1 MKVNDLGTYIDLI
14 RSFLDSEITATDFK
28 RKYLGYF
35 KASTKAW
42 GEGEY
47 ETLNTLFLDLDEFCA
62 DPSLRNSKDLD
73 ERQIRARSQN
83 ALKKLI
89 TLKSVCA

>member
-1 MKVNDLGTYIDLI
+1 MNVNDLGTYIDLI
-14 RSFLDSEITATDFK
+14 KEFLNSEITATDFK
-28 RKYLGYF
+28 AKYLRYF

-47 ETLNTLFLDLDEFCA
+47 EVLNTLFLDLDEFCA
-62 DPSLRNSKDLD
+62 NPSLRDSKDLD
-73 ERQIRARSQN
+73 EPEIRARSKN

-89 TLKSVCA
+89 ALNGAFT